1 MKEKVFS
8 RINILSAFIIFI
20 ALLIVGKLFLVQIVH
35 SRSYKELANKNYVT
49 PVKGVFD
56 RGVIYFTE
64 KDGNLVQGATMKSG
78 FKIAVEPKQI
88 VSEEETYNKLS
99 PYIKLN
105 LQEFKSKIA
114 DKNDPYQEIANRL
127 SEDDAEAILK
137 LKLAGVY
144 LYREK
149 WRYYPGNDL
158 AAQALG
164 FVAYKDNDLAGRY
177 GMERYFD
184 TNLTR
189 NKDGLYVN
197 FFAEVFA
204 NIKKSFFESNK
215 REANVITTIEPTVQA
230 YLQNKL
236 NEVHTTWHSEKVGG
250 IIMNPNTG
258 EIYALA
264 VAPNFNLNSFS
275 KTPSTETFANP
286 TVENVF
292 EFGSVIKPLVM
303 AGAIDAGLVTPDT
316 LYTDNDG
323 FIKLNG
329 QTIYNFDK
337 KGRGTIPMQQVLN
350 QSLNTGMVFVSK
362 KLGHELER
370 KYFYKY
376 QLNKKTGVDLPNET
390 HGLTSNLEAPRDLE
404 YATAAFGQ
412 GVAFTPMEVIRA
424 FASLANGGKLV
435 TPHMAKQYEFESG
448 IKSNIKFDEQ
458 IQILKPETSATITS
472 MLVTVVD
479 KGILHGA
486 FKNEHYTVAAKTG
499 TAQVAKESGGGYYD
513 STYMHSLIG
522 YFPAYNPQFV
532 MFLFNYKPIGATYSA
547 TTLTQPFMDTTK
559 FLFSYYNI
567 PPDR

>member
-479 KGILHGA
+479 KGILNGA

>member
-8 RINILSAFIIFI
+8 RINILSAFIIFM

-88 VSEEETYNKLS
+88 VNEEETFNKLS

-127 SEDDAEAILK
+127 SEDDAEVILK

-149 WRYYPGNDL
+149 WRYYPGDDL

-215 REANVITTIEPTVQA
+215 KEANVITTIEPTVQA

-303 AGAIDAGLVTPDT
+303 ASAIDAGLVTPDT

-337 KGRGTIPMQQVLN
+337 KGRGTVPMQQVLN

-362 KLGHELER
+362 KLGHDLER
-370 KYFYKY
+370 KYFYGY

-390 HGLTSNLEAPRDLE
+390 HGLTSNLDAPRDLE

-448 IKSNIKFDEQ
+448 IKSNIKFDEPV
-458 IQILKPETSATITS
+458 QILKPETSATITK

-479 KGILHGA
+479 EGLLNGA

>member
-303 AGAIDAGLVTPDT
+303 AAAIDAGLVTPDT

-323 FIKLNG
+323 YIKLNG

-448 IKSNIKFDEQ
+448 IKSNIKFDEP

-479 KGILHGA
+479 KGILNGA